1 MIDVLPERQGAL
13 SKGQNLNKLIWFK
26 EIFLMVL
33 QGPGVFSQR
42 LQSSMFAPQMW
53 RFFFPPHLALSL
65 YSSLISLLLWLFSYL
80 HKNPEINYI
89 CLTFHAACCHF
100 AICRPACPVQCGAF
114 KEPLWLSEKR
124 ESPFLLLLAPIQAF
138 LLPFKWAVDEVSLI
152 RLSQLTLVCAV
163 CFPPKGVLTS
173 PMLFSFILL
182 FALFNQASTQGK
194 KKTLSAVVPMDSF
207 IHHGPPN
214 DIGYL
219 EWVTRPLYMGK
230 VFKVVQWRIWTFPL
244 VSVWVPEIR

>member
-1 MIDVLPERQGAL
+1 MIQGNISHGVTGSWCIQSAASKLHVCTTNVKVL
-13 SKGQNLNKLIWFK
+13 
-26 EIFLMVL
+26 
-33 QGPGVFSQR
+33 
-42 LQSSMFAPQMW
+42 
-53 RFFFPPHLALSL
+53 FFFHLALSL
-65 YSSLISLLLWLFSYL
+65 YSSLIPLLLWLFSYL

-124 ESPFLLLLAPIQAF
+124 ENPFLLLLAPIQAF

-173 PMLFSFILL
+173 PMLFFLYPPLCTFQPGFHPREKKNPFSCGPNGLL
-182 FALFNQASTQGK
+182 YTARSPQ
-194 KKTLSAVVPMDSF
+194 
-207 IHHGPPN
+207 
-214 DIGYL
+214 
-219 EWVTRPLYMGK
+219 
-230 VFKVVQWRIWTFPL
+230 
-244 VSVWVPEIR
+244 